1 MSVKQVPR
9 IDSAIYKAAVHI
21 RANGPQSLEALF
33 TAVDFGAK
41 GERTGKLNYAFEIG
55 WLEETPE
62 DSIGL
67 TDFAREHFESKPPK
81 AKYVGEE
88 APAPYRV
95 DIFAS
100 KGLSPRFIP
109 NRRGPRAD
117 APPAYGDKPS
127 FHRG

>member
-1 MSVKQVPR
+1 MSAKQVPR
-9 IDSAIYKAAVHI
+9 TDSAIYKAAEYI
-21 RANGPQSLEALF
+21 RANGPQSTQALF

-41 GERTGKLNYAFEIG
+41 GSRTGKLNYAFETG
-55 WLEETPE
+55 WLEETPMN
-62 DSIGL
+62 SIGL
-67 TDFAREHFESKPPK
+67 TDFAREHFEGKRPDK
-81 AKYVGEE
+81 KYVGQVTPEK
-88 APAPYRV
+88 YQV

-100 KGLSPRFIP
+100 PGLSPRFIP